1 MKTNFNQPHQ
11 TKSRGFTLVELIVS
25 MAVTLV
31 IVSVLLAMTRVA
43 INGMQSSQDAT
54 RYSRISQEVLNTV
67 SRDLEGIVIRSGN
80 SFEWVNAS
88 DNGATGDDLGQG
100 SNKELI
106 NPIELNFFTAA
117 TDRYNGAIGTASDA
131 GGDISLVS
139 YSLVHQDV
147 IGISSGGNSVKP
159 VFTLYRRRIDPDEAY
174 ETYLSQETLPEV
186 GEEPDGDDFLA
197 ENIYDMTISFNF
209 EYDKDD
215 GTTGYQRVP
224 IQVNGDF
231 SEISIKGDEVLVNGN
246 ELEVENASSARL
258 SSADISILVISDRG
272 MNGLE
277 RTTIGSEDDLASYLK
292 ENTRAF
298 TKSVVLPRQ

>member
-43 INGMQSSQDAT
+43 INGMQSS
-54 RYSRISQEVLNTV
+54 
-67 SRDLEGIVIRSGN
+67 
-80 SFEWVNAS
+80 
-88 DNGATGDDLGQG
+88 
-100 SNKELI
+100 
-106 NPIELNFFTAA
+106 PIELNFFTAA

-246 ELEVENASSARL
+246 ELEVENASSAIESMAL
-258 SSADISILVISDRG
+258 MG
-272 MNGLE
+272 H
-277 RTTIGSEDDLASYLK
+277 
-292 ENTRAF
+292 
-298 TKSVVLPRQ
+298 